1 MALAFEFRIVV
12 NDSLRRWLL
21 FGVAGLA
28 VAARADDKPLWEAGF
43 GVLPVQS
50 PDYRGSDQSRNY
62 LLPLPYGAYRGEIFR
77 ADRGG
82 VRGRL
87 IDSDRVRLDISA
99 DAAVPVDSSK
109 NEARQGMPN
118 LKFVFEIGPVLSLC
132 LLPTC
137 DGDWSLQFRL
147 PVRAVFDTDFRSL
160 GSIGGTTQ
168 PHLNFDLKDLGPG
181 GGWNFGVAAGPLYA
195 SERYHDYYYQ
205 VDPAFATPTRPAYDA
220 RGGYSGLRYT
230 ATLSKRFD
238 KLWFG
243 AFARYDDLAGAVF
256 EDSPL
261 VRIRHSFMAGFA
273 LAWVLAES
281 PQHVSVRD

>member
-1 MALAFEFRIVV
+1 M

-21 FGVAGLA
+21 LGVAGLA
-28 VAARADDKPLWEAGF
+28 VAAHADDKPLWEAGF
-43 GVLPVQS
+43 GILPVQS

-62 LLPLPYGAYRGEIFR
+62 LLPLPYGVYRGEILR
-77 ADRGG
+77 ADRNG

-87 IDSDRVRLDISA
+87 IDSDRVRLDISV

-118 LKFVFEIGPVLSLC
+118 LNFVFEVGPVLSLC

-137 DGDWSLQFRL
+137 DGDWSLQFRW

-181 GGWNFGVAAGPLYA
+181 GGWNFGFAAGPLYA

-205 VDPAFATPTRPAYDA
+205 VDPAFATATRPAYDA

-230 ATLSKRFD
+230 TTLSKRFD
-238 KLWFG
+238 KVWFG
-243 AFARYDDLAGAVF
+243 AFARYDDLAGAIF